1 MSPDSVKLTDDE
13 SKCRAAG
20 PNLSIIYSYVCGML
34 PFLQFKEF
42 IQVQIDDS
50 SSISQNWALL
60 IINLDEDWLLL
71 FNHTIK

>member
-34 PFLQFKEF
+34 PFFYILKNLFKCKSMIARPFLRTEHYR
-42 IQVQIDDS
+42 S
-50 SSISQNWALL
+50 
-60 IINLDEDWLLL
+60 
-71 FNHTIK
+71 